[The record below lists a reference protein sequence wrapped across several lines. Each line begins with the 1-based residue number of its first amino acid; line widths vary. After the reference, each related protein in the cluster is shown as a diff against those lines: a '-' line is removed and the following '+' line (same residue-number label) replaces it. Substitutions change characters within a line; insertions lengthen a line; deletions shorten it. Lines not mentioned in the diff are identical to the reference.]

1 MFSLLFHALLDGRA
15 GIPWYITPS
24 LQGGRDFAGIPRPPA
39 KSKRGGGITLVFH
52 ALPSGIGWLVGWVV
66 GLVGLVG
73 GWVGCVVNALIC
85 GGRNLEAL
93 VVISVSK
100 LLYLLI
106 NFWNK

>member
-1 MFSLLFHALLDGRA
+1 M
-15 GIPWYITPS
+15 
-24 LQGGRDFAGIPRPPA
+24 GGREFLGISPPP
-39 KSKRGGGITLVFH
+39 SKEGVILLVYPTLPQKVKGGGGITLVFH

-100 LLYLLI
+100 LL
-106 NFWNK
+106 